1 MVLVLFLVRLPKHA
15 APEHANSREIIL
27 QLDFPGMAIMIAAL
41 VCFALAMQWG
51 GTEKAWSDGSV
62 VACLVVW
69 IVLTGAFV
77 AVQVYQG
84 DYAMIPPRIFANRIF
99 CANCL
104 YVFL

>member
-1 MVLVLFLVRLPKHA
+1 
-15 APEHANSREIIL
+15 
-27 QLDFPGMAIMIAAL
+27 MAIMTSAL
-41 VCFALAMQWG
+41 VCLAFAMQWG
-51 GTEKAWSDGSV
+51 GTEKAWSDESV

-84 DYAMIPPRIFANRIF
+84 DRVMIPPRIFASRIVW
-99 CANCL
+99 ANCL